1 MLSTTIERL
10 DKAINCLQEVIEH
23 LEAAHKSILE
33 LKEWL
38 GIEEAPEERGIK
50 EGK

>member
-10 DKAINCLQEVIEH
+10 DKVINCLQEVIEH
-23 LEAAHKSILE
+23 LEAASKNILE

-38 GIEEAPEERGIK
+38 GVK
-50 EGK
+50 EPPPARELKEVK